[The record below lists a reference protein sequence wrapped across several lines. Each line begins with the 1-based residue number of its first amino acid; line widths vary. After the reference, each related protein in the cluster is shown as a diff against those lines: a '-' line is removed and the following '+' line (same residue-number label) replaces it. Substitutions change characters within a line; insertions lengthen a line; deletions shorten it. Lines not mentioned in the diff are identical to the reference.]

1 MAVFHLSFIMKKTIN
16 RMLCSRAQCVVHVV
30 AVLRIVALIIDDIRG
45 LRKTAGMLFTHVS
58 KSNQHCF
65 WSIWWSAGIFLS
77 CCLLMNQLY
86 RNKLISYVKNFNSIS
101 CMMIRIRTAVLL
113 EGQHK
118 SVCALVCLL
127 WGTAAS
133 NIHGAFQIYF
143 CI

>member
-1 MAVFHLSFIMKKTIN
+1 
-16 RMLCSRAQCVVHVV
+16 MLCSRAQCVVHVV

-101 CMMIRIRTAVLL
+101 CIDGSGSGRLSSWRDNTS
-113 EGQHK
+113 Q
-118 SVCALVCLL
+118 SVRSFVSSEAPRPV
-127 WGTAAS
+127 
-133 NIHGAFQIYF
+133 IFMEPFKYIFAFKVEFYL
-143 CI
+143 